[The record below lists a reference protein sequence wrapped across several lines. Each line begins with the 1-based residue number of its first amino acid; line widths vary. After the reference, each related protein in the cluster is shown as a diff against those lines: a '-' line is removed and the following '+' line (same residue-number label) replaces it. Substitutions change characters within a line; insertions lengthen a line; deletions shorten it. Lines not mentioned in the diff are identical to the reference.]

1 MAPRAAKDGEEIPA
15 RPRLAEPLV
24 GDVVG
29 GDVEG
34 GLYRDLER
42 VLDEPLLLHVGAQRG
57 REGELTQLADAR
69 LDERELLGD
78 EVAVDHGRP
87 SR

>member
-1 MAPRAAKDGEEIPA
+1 
-15 RPRLAEPLV
+15 
-24 GDVVG
+24 
-29 GDVEG
+29 
-34 GLYRDLER
+34 
-42 VLDEPLLLHVGAQRG
+42 VLDEPLLLHVGAKRV
-57 REGELTQLADAR
+57 RAGELAQLADAR